1 MAMKAFDVLIRGLAM
16 GAADVVPGVSG
27 GTVALLTGIYQRLL
41 DAIHAIG
48 PQAVVAWKN
57 HGAKAAWKTIDGPFL
72 LTLFAG
78 IGLSIVSLSKLVVW
92 GLDQHPMLVWSGF
105 FGLVLASL
113 PLIWRK
119 VKQPTLAHRICLY
132 AGIAIG
138 AGLTFISPASQE
150 LTATLAFS
158 SGFIAICAMILPGIS
173 GSFILILLGV
183 YESILTA
190 IHDRDLLLIASFSAG
205 ALAGLLSFARFLR
218 WCFQQ
223 APNVMLSLMTGFIAG
238 SLIKVYPYH
247 GLDSN
252 LPLWPN
258 HADFDSMSWEQHAGV
273 FVAALVGI
281 GIVALLNSQTKQ
293 Q

>member
-1 MAMKAFDVLIRGLAM
+1 MKAFDVLIRGLAM

-48 PQAVVAWKN
+48 PQAIIAWKN
-57 HGAKAAWKTIDGPFL
+57 QGAKAAWKSIDGPFL
-72 LTLFAG
+72 LAIFTG
-78 IGLSIVSLSKLVVW
+78 IGLSIVSLSKLVLW
-92 GLDQHPMLVWSGF
+92 GLDHHPMLVWSGF

-119 VKQPTLAHRICLY
+119 VEQPTLMHRFWLY

-138 AGLTFISPASQE
+138 AGITFISPASQE
-150 LTATLAFS
+150 LTATLAFG

-173 GSFILILLGV
+173 GSFILVLLGV

-205 ALAGLLSFARFLR
+205 ALAGLLSFARLLR

-247 GLDSN
+247 ATGSN
-252 LPLWPN
+252 MPLWPT
-258 HADFDSMSWEQHAGV
+258 HATFDGMPWAQHVAV
-273 FVAALVGI
+273 LVAALTGA
-281 GIVALLNSQTKQ
+281 GLVALLNRQAKQ
-293 Q
+293 A